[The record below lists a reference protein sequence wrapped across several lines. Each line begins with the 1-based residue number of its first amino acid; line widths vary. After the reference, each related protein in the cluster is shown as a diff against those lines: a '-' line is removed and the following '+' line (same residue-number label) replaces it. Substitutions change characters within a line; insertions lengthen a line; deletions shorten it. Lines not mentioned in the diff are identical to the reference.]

1 MCDVSLMTQTN
12 ACAHI
17 VSRGWCTPLG
27 MSMQQH
33 RMKGQW
39 GFDGAVGCAVG
50 CALWIMCARSGLC
63 WCVWLSW
70 SCSEWVS
77 GCLD

>member
-33 RMKGQW
+33 EGTVGVRWCCRMRRRMRVM
-39 GFDGAVGCAVG
+39 DYVRAVGSVLVRV
-50 CALWIMCARSGLC
+50 AL
-63 WCVWLSW
+63 V
-70 SCSEWVS
+70 VVQ
-77 GCLD
+77 